1 MHRSILLFLVLSSS
15 LHTNSL
21 LIQFKASVAKNDF
34 DNAFRILE
42 DHLESNN
49 KESKEN
55 SNKLFSYYYFHRS
68 LYEWKSGNLKIASI
82 NMDLALQNRPEN
94 IDLQKARAQLYL
106 DSNQLDEAKQLIE
119 TFISKVNVND
129 RRNFNL
135 KLARLLIK
143 KEMLFEAVQTLQNHQ
158 IEFPKHLQALE
169 ELASLYMK
177 LEQYQEAA
185 DIYKNLID
193 LNSSTKFREGLR
205 KAKHGLE
212 VSQRTVHS
220 YSASFKIRIE
230 GEHFEKHYPVI
241 FEELEN
247 CSSKLNR
254 IFSYEPRGL
263 VNILFLNN
271 VDFKKWNHLSNY
283 VQGLSDGNS
292 WQIRIPIN
300 RIQNFEN
307 KTLLINT
314 IHHEYTHHLVR
325 LITKG
330 KGEIPTWFQE
340 GLAKFFEPNRDYNN
354 ERALLRKL
362 INKNL
367 LFKAGQIPSYFG
379 MHSKSYEA
387 YIQSVSMI
395 DFLESRRCLSHLIMS
410 LSEFTEGTK
419 FSDKLLEQCV
429 MNEYQLTNQWKKWV
443 YKKVMEKDSEY

>member
-119 TFISKVNVND
+119 TFISKLNVND

-185 DIYKNLID
+185 DIYKNLIN

-205 KAKHGLE
+205 KLNMDWKL
-212 VSQRTVHS
+212 
-220 YSASFKIRIE
+220 ASVQFT
-230 GEHFEKHYPVI
+230 HTP
-241 FEELEN
+241 
-247 CSSKLNR
+247 
-254 IFSYEPRGL
+254 
-263 VNILFLNN
+263 
-271 VDFKKWNHLSNY
+271 HLS
-283 VQGLSDGNS
+283 
-292 WQIRIPIN
+292 
-300 RIQNFEN
+300 
-307 KTLLINT
+307 K
-314 IHHEYTHHLVR
+314 
-325 LITKG
+325 
-330 KGEIPTWFQE
+330 
-340 GLAKFFEPNRDYNN
+340 
-354 ERALLRKL
+354 
-362 INKNL
+362 
-367 LFKAGQIPSYFG
+367 
-379 MHSKSYEA
+379 
-387 YIQSVSMI
+387 
-395 DFLESRRCLSHLIMS
+395 
-410 LSEFTEGTK
+410 
-419 FSDKLLEQCV
+419 
-429 MNEYQLTNQWKKWV
+429 
-443 YKKVMEKDSEY
+443 